1 MILRIFWP
9 AMLLSV
15 LALVAC
21 SPIPQL
27 RDPNMLNDTSLIS
40 GEPCSAPCWNGITPG
55 ETAWRDAVRIIQR
68 DDRFANG
75 EEREDDSGAVG
86 YLWQTTTGASCCQM
100 ASRDGEVVSVILL
113 ALAPEMV
120 LGDVIAKLGE
130 PEYLIGQAVS
140 DDQAYLTLVYPSI
153 DTLLTVFVEGANGA
167 LSETSEI
174 ISVFYLAAQDMEDV
188 LRTTPLYKWDGYQ
201 TFAYYNDGEYDI
213 TPQAEDIDTESED
226 VEETPN
232 SEATAEGSS

>member
-1 MILRIFWP
+1 MRLRTLWP
-9 AMLLSV
+9 AIFVLV

-21 SPIPQL
+21 SPVPQL
-27 RDPNMLNDTSLIS
+27 RDPNMLSDTSLIS
-40 GEPCSAPCWNGITPG
+40 GEPCSAPCWNGIVPG

-86 YLWQTTTGASCCQM
+86 YLWQTTNGASCCQM

-120 LGDVIAKLGE
+120 LGDVIEKIGE
-130 PEYLIGQAVS
+130 PQYLIGQAVS
-140 DDQAYLTLVYPSI
+140 DDQAYLTLVYPSL
-153 DTLLTVFVEGANGA
+153 DTLLTVFVEGAGGA

-174 ISVFYLAAQDMEDV
+174 ISVFYLAERDMQDV
-188 LRTTPLYKWDGYQ
+188 LRTTPLYEWEGYQ
-201 TFAYYNDGEYDI
+201 SFAYYNDGNYDV
-213 TPQAEDIDTESED
+213 TPEAESAM
-226 VEETPN
+226 EETPEP
-232 SEATAEGSS
+232 EATAEGSS